1 MLLIAIAVWWTFA
14 VVALVIMIQ
23 DSSRDIVDRAL
34 IVGLGVFWPLCAVA
48 VLPVLI
54 YQGLVA
60 STARIRVDLK
70 NRGIIAEFE
79 QWLDSRDKGTVLE
92 KEEQK

>member
-14 VVALVIMIQ
+14 VVGLVIMIQ
-23 DSSRDIVDRAL
+23 DSSRDIADRAL
-34 IVGLGVFWPLCAVA
+34 IVGLAVFWPLCAVA
-48 VLPVLI
+48 VLPVLT

-70 NRGIIAEFE
+70 NRGLIRQFE
-79 QWLDSRDKGTVLE
+79 AWL
-92 KEEQK
+92 KEQEPVILPEE